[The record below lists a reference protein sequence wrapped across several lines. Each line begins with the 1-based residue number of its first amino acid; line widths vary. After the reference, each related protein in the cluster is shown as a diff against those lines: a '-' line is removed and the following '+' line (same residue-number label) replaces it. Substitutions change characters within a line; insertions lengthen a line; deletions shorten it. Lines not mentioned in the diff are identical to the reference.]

1 MSFEWIYI
9 TLHIA
14 FYGLLFVFALLG
26 LYRRLKSDM
35 GSIKLEDVTLIVPFR
50 DEESTLPSLLKDLR
64 KQEKLPKKFLFIDDH
79 SSDEGSA
86 LVRNHLNEFDLE
98 VLGLP
103 DDQFGKK
110 KAIQF
115 GIASVQTKY
124 CVTLDAD
131 VDLDQDYFKSMELLE
146 DADMWI
152 LPVRMSGS
160 SFFAQLASIDV
171 TLSNIL
177 NRAFSVLRRP
187 VLASGA
193 NLLFKTESYREL
205 SRTDHFDLL
214 SGDDMFL
221 LRDFRQAGRDIR
233 VTSDQRL
240 TVSTEAPGSLWEW
253 LGQRVR
259 WISKAKRVG
268 DVVPLFFALINFGM
282 GVFFYLVLTILS
294 CSDLWTAMYLL
305 LFKLFYDTILMTPHF
320 LSDRNE
326 RALVLL
332 PMYNLFLPIYSAL
345 LAVLS
350 TVYKPQWK
358 GRSLK

>member
-1 MSFEWIYI
+1 LSFEWIYI
-9 TLHIA
+9 TLHIS
-14 FYGLLFVFALLG
+14 FYGVLFAFALLG
-26 LYRRLKSDM
+26 LYRKLKSDL
-35 GSIKLEDVTLIVPFR
+35 GSVKLEDVTLIVPFR
-50 DEESTLPSLLKDLR
+50 DEENTLPSLLKDLR

-86 LVRNHLNEFDLE
+86 LVRNYLNEFDLE

-103 DDQFGKK
+103 DDLFGKK

-115 GIASVQTKY
+115 GVQNAATKY

-131 VDLDQDYFKSMELLE
+131 VELGVDYFRSLELLE

-152 LPVRMSGS
+152 LPVRMTGKT
-160 SFFAQLASIDV
+160 FFAQLASVDV

-193 NLLFKTESYREL
+193 NLMFRTESYLEL
-205 SRTDHFDLL
+205 AKSDHFDLL

-221 LRDFRQAGRDIR
+221 LRDFRKADRNIR

-240 TVSTEAPGSLWEW
+240 TVSTEAPSSLHQW

-259 WISKAKRVG
+259 WISKTKRVG
-268 DVVPLFFALINFGM
+268 DILPLIFAIINFSM
-282 GVFFYLVLTILS
+282 GVFFYVAFAHLLCT
-294 CSDLWTAMYLL
+294 DLWTSIYLL
-305 LFKLFYDTILMTPHF
+305 LFKLFYDTLLMTPHF

-326 RALVLL
+326 RALLLL
-332 PMYNLFLPIYSAL
+332 PFYNLLMPLYSIMLAL
-345 LAVLS
+345 LS
-350 TVYKPQWK
+350 KTYNPQWK